1 MKYTILRRG
10 IIMIIMLFMVSLLI
24 FLLPYLTGSDPATTV
39 LRARVSEGELSETA
53 LSQLRE
59 ELGLNKPVA
68 VQYITWLGQLAKGD
82 LGRSF
87 VSRAP
92 VAEIIYRGLKA
103 TVILTLLSVGI
114 ALIVALFLGIFSAL
128 RPGSKLDN
136 LITAITQIGVAV
148 PEFWL
153 APVLILVFAIW
164 LKWLPSAG
172 WGAFKYMVLPT
183 IVLSIRPIAYFTS
196 LTRISMIEVLQMDFI
211 NAARAKGLSEFQVIW
226 RHAIRNTLIPV
237 ITMVTLWFA
246 SLLGGSVIVEVIF
259 AVPGI
264 GRVLYDAVIAKDFPV
279 LQTGVVIIVSFTVI
293 INTLTDLA
301 YTVMNPSINFD
312 GSKM

>member
-1 MKYTILRRG
+1 
-10 IIMIIMLFMVSLLI
+10 MIIMLFMVSLLI

-92 VAEIIYRGLKA
+92 VAGIIYRGLKA
-103 TVILTLLSVGI
+103 TVILTLLSIGI

-128 RPGSKLDN
+128 RPGGKLDN

-211 NAARAKGLSEFQVIW
+211 NAARAKGLSESKVIW

-301 YTVMNPSINFD
+301 YTLMNPSISLD

>member
-1 MKYTILRRG
+1 
-10 IIMIIMLFMVSLLI
+10 MIIMLFMVSLLI

-59 ELGLNKPVA
+59 ELGLNKPLA

-92 VAEIIYRGLKA
+92 VAGIIYRGLKA
-103 TVILTLLSVGI
+103 TVILTLLSIGI
-114 ALIVALFLGIFSAL
+114 ALIVALFMGIFSAL
-128 RPGSKLDN
+128 RPGGKLDN
-136 LITAITQIGVAV
+136 FITAITQIGVAV

-196 LTRISMIEVLQMDFI
+196 LTRVSMIEVLQMDFI
-211 NAARAKGLSEFQVIW
+211 NAARAKGLSESKVIW

-301 YTVMNPSINFD
+301 YTVMNPSVNLD

>member
-1 MKYTILRRG
+1 
-10 IIMIIMLFMVSLLI
+10 MIIMLFMVSLLI

-92 VAEIIYRGLKA
+92 VAGIIYRGLKA
-103 TVILTLLSVGI
+103 TVILTMLSIGI
-114 ALIVALFLGIFSAL
+114 ALIIALFLGIFSAL
-128 RPGSKLDN
+128 RPGGKLDN
-136 LITAITQIGVAV
+136 FITAITQIGVAV

-301 YTVMNPSINFD
+301 YTVMNPSVNLD

>member
-1 MKYTILRRG
+1 
-10 IIMIIMLFMVSLLI
+10 MIIMLFMVSLLI

-92 VAEIIYRGLKA
+92 VAGIIYRGLKA
-103 TVILTLLSVGI
+103 TVILTMLSIGI
-114 ALIVALFLGIFSAL
+114 ALIIALFLGIFSAL
-128 RPGSKLDN
+128 RPGGKLDN
-136 LITAITQIGVAV
+136 FITAITQIGVAV

>member
-1 MKYTILRRG
+1 
-10 IIMIIMLFMVSLLI
+10 MIIMLFMVSLLI

-92 VAEIIYRGLKA
+92 VAGIIYRGLKA
-103 TVILTLLSVGI
+103 TVILTMLSIGI
-114 ALIVALFLGIFSAL
+114 ALIIALFLGIFSAL
-128 RPGSKLDN
+128 RPGGKLDN
-136 LITAITQIGVAV
+136 FITAITQIGVAV

-301 YTVMNPSINFD
+301 YTVMNPSVNFD

>member
-1 MKYTILRRG
+1 
-10 IIMIIMLFMVSLLI
+10 MIIMLFMVSLLI

-92 VAEIIYRGLKA
+92 VAGIIYRGLKA
-103 TVILTLLSVGI
+103 TVILTMLSIGI
-114 ALIVALFLGIFSAL
+114 ALIIALFLGIFSAL
-128 RPGSKLDN
+128 RPGGKLDN
-136 LITAITQIGVAV
+136 FITAITQIGVAV

-279 LQTGVVIIVSFTVI
+279 LQTGVVLIVSFTVI

-301 YTVMNPSINFD
+301 YTVMNPSVNFD

>member
-1 MKYTILRRG
+1 MPQRKE
-10 IIMIIMLFMVSLLI
+10 F
-24 FLLPYLTGSDPATTV
+24 SDETYDSTT
-39 LRARVSEGELSETA
+39 RNHNDHHA

-92 VAEIIYRGLKA
+92 VAGIIYRGLKA
-103 TVILTLLSVGI
+103 TVILTLLSIGI

-128 RPGSKLDN
+128 RPGGKLDN

-211 NAARAKGLSEFQVIW
+211 NAARAKGLSESKVIW

-301 YTVMNPSINFD
+301 YTLMNPSISLD